1 MSAADPARVQGA
13 GAKPAA
19 AAIDWLRPLR
29 GAVASLLHGGAGV
42 AQGSVHVR
50 DAISLQRVQTI
61 WVLALLPTTLWGIY
75 VTGLQANLALD
86 PAQLATL
93 EGWRHAL
100 LRGLGIGYS
109 ASSLSACFVHGAL
122 YYLPIL
128 AVTYVVG
135 RFWEWLF
142 AALRGREIDEG
153 FWVTAAI
160 FPLIL
165 PATVPLWQ
173 VALAISW
180 GMVIAKLVFG
190 GTGMNILNPALV
202 GRAFLFYAYPV
213 GILGDKVWVP
223 VAPEQA
229 IDGFS
234 GATPMMKIR
243 LGAEQLS
250 GWDAWW
256 RAFVGF
262 EPGSIG
268 ETSALMCLLGAVI
281 LLWTRLA
288 SWRIMAAVALG
299 TIVTA
304 HLLQLIG
311 PASNPALSVPWWW
324 HMVLGGW
331 ALGAFFMATD
341 PTTSSYT
348 NAGRWIYGLMIGA
361 LIVIARALNP
371 TYPDSTML
379 VILFMNVFAPTI
391 DWFVARAGE
400 RRRLKRHA
408 N

>member
-1 MSAADPARVQGA
+1 MSAADPAKARGA
-13 GAKPAA
+13 GGKPTAA
-19 AAIDWLRPLR
+19 AVDWMRPLR
-29 GAVASLLHGGAGV
+29 GAARSLLRGGAGV

-50 DAISLQRVQTI
+50 DAITLQRVQAI

-75 VTGLQANLALD
+75 ATGLQANLALD
-86 PAQLATL
+86 PAQIGAL
-93 EGWRHAL
+93 EGWRHEL

-109 ASSLSACFVHGAL
+109 AASVGACFAHGAL

-128 AVTYVVG
+128 LVTYVVG
-135 RFWEWLF
+135 RGWEWLF

-153 FWVTAAI
+153 FWVTAMI

-190 GTGMNILNPALV
+190 GTGMHILNPALV

-223 VAPEQA
+223 VPPGQA

-234 GATPMMKIR
+234 GATLMMQIR
-243 LGAEQLS
+243 LGADQL
-250 GWDAWW
+250 GGGDAWW
-256 RAFVGF
+256 SAFVGL
-262 EPGSIG
+262 ESGSIG
-268 ETSALMCLLGAVI
+268 ETSALMCLVGAAI
-281 LLWTRLA
+281 LVWTRLV
-288 SWRIMAAVALG
+288 SWRIMAAVAIG

-304 HLLQLIG
+304 QLLNLIG
-311 PASNPALSVPWWW
+311 SPSNPALSVPWWW

-341 PTTSSYT
+341 PTTSAYT
-348 NAGRWIYGLMIGA
+348 NAGRWVYGLMIGA
-361 LIVIARALNP
+361 LIVITRALNP

-391 DWFVARAGE
+391 DWFVARVGL
-400 RRRLKRHA
+400 RRRMKRHA

>member
-1 MSAADPARVQGA
+1 MSAAEPVRVQG
-13 GAKPAA
+13 GGKPAA

-29 GAVASLLHGGAGV
+29 GAAASLLHGGAG
-42 AQGSVHVR
+42 ATAGSVHVR
-50 DAISLQRVQTI
+50 DAISLQRVQAI

-75 VTGLQANLALD
+75 VTGWQANLALD
-86 PAQLATL
+86 PAQLGAL
-93 EGWRHAL
+93 QGWRHEL
-100 LRGLGIGYS
+100 LRGLGVGYS
-109 ASSLSACFVHGAL
+109 ATSITACFAHGAL

-128 AVTYVVG
+128 LVTYVVG
-135 RFWEWLF
+135 RGWEWLF

-180 GMVIAKLVFG
+180 GMVLAKLVFG
-190 GTGMNILNPALV
+190 GTGMNVLNPALV

-213 GILGDKVWVP
+213 SLLGDKAWVP
-223 VAPEQA
+223 VPPAQA
-229 IDGFS
+229 VDGFS
-234 GATPMMKIR
+234 GATPMTKIR
-243 LGAEQLS
+243 LGEAELG

-256 RAFVGF
+256 NAFVGL

-268 ETSALMCLLGAVI
+268 ETSALMCLVGAAI

-304 HLLQLIG
+304 HLLALIG
-311 PASNPALSVPWWW
+311 PASNPALGVPWWW

-341 PTTSSYT
+341 PTTSAYT
-348 NAGRWIYGLMIGA
+348 NAGRWIYGFLIGA

-400 RRRLKRHA
+400 RRRAKRHA